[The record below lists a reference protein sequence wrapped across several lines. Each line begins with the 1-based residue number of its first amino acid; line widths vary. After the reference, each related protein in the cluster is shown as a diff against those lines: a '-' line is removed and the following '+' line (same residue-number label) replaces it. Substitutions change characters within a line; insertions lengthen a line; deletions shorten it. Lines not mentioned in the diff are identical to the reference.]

1 MIENHFRPTARR
13 FCECGVS
20 FLVYWGLGSKAKAQ
34 SRDHR
39 RRHRWKRLCLCL
51 LLWVEQESKISPMLH
66 PQRSTHDSTHQTV
79 KEAAILHRRHSKPPD
94 EGLLGFFFPIPLRSG
109 SQLHLRRC
117 RQSYEEKGWLNSTR
131 LYHDDQILQTVAS
144 EGTTTPLLLVV
155 ARVIRNLLYAT
166 NENKRMESSTERNKN
181 RHLNIRIRTQLA
193 KTPLIAYS
201 RSHVDQQTLWV
212 S

>member
-109 SQLHLRRC
+109 SQLHLRWR
-117 RQSYEEKGWLNSTR
+117 RHSYKEKGWLNSTP
-131 LYHDDQILQTVAS
+131 ILPRRPNS
-144 EGTTTPLLLVV
+144 SNGGFRRDYNTTAVS
-155 ARVIRNLLYAT
+155 
-166 NENKRMESSTERNKN
+166 SSTRNSQPSVCHEREQANGELHRKEQESPSEHPN
-181 RHLNIRIRTQLA
+181 PNPTRQNTIDRIQ
-193 KTPLIAYS
+193 
-201 RSHVDQQTLWV
+201 
-212 S
+212 